1 MVRGECGRWM
11 AGRGVWGGY
20 CTQFSIYFVFIVLYF
35 GNLGLFVMPL
45 RKNFLI
51 LQGNDYL

>member
-1 MVRGECGRWM
+1 MAVRG
-11 AGRGVWGGY
+11 VLGGY
-20 CTQFSIYFVFIVLYF
+20 CIQFGIYFVFIVLYF
-35 GNLGLFVMPL
+35 GNLGLFVMLL

>member
-1 MVRGECGRWM
+1 MIVLFL
-11 AGRGVWGGY
+11 A
-20 CTQFSIYFVFIVLYF
+20 FIVLYF

-51 LQGNDYL
+51 LQGNDYS

>member
-1 MVRGECGRWM
+1 MFSGGVWMM
-11 AGRGVWGGY
+11 AGRGVLGGY

>member
-1 MVRGECGRWM
+1 M
-11 AGRGVWGGY
+11 ALVGGL
-20 CTQFSIYFVFIVLYF
+20 CFGWVVVVFNLVFIVLYF
-35 GNLGLFVMPL
+35 GNLGLFVMSL